1 MAASYSVH
9 SRLHKVRAWLIEPLA
24 IRERQDHSV
33 PSSPMAQY
41 ARRAS
46 ILTIIFL
53 ATLGARLFYWQD
65 NHIEFEQQNTLA
77 TGLFKN
83 YQREA
88 ERLVTQGG
96 ILFPS
101 QPIEQGDA
109 RMIIHPPGYSILLA
123 ILYGNDVTKSGSARI
138 RLLQVLCD
146 SVAAVLVFLIAIEI
160 LPLAVAIIAGM
171 LVALSPHLAYY
182 SLWLTPESL
191 SALPMLLAI
200 YLLARAIKKPR
211 LITIIVAG
219 VCVGLACWLRSN
231 ALLLAPFLGLAMFFQ
246 FERSERM
253 LYSAAFVG
261 AMIIVI
267 SPITIRNLVVF
278 DRLIPLSIGAGIM
291 MIEGIADYDTENRLG
306 ARRGRA

>member
-1 MAASYSVH
+1 M
-9 SRLHKVRAWLIEPLA
+9 
-24 IRERQDHSV
+24 
-33 PSSPMAQY
+33 
-41 ARRAS
+41 
-46 ILTIIFL
+46 TIIFL